1 MKRKLLSLAF
11 AAVALPLAAL
21 DFAPPLVDGSGWQKS
36 RRDWERELA
45 GSRYAP
51 VDAQS
56 IRLLAEP
63 QHGFGALRPRE
74 MELQWAADGSALSSV
89 RIIIYNKG
97 DDLPLDKKAF
107 AAKLKESVSAL
118 NEALG
123 MPGKQKNLL
132 TRDTGVKVKA
142 TEWRGE
148 HIAARLESCDRE
160 FIRLTVT
167 ADAESLSGGGAADA
181 VSKKSLRQNVCRE
194 GGALWIKGIPMVD
207 QGEKGYCVPATL
219 ARIFSYYGM
228 SGIDQHAMAALC
240 ESGGATGTSVLEMQR
255 ALEAIS
261 HRFHVR
267 LSQIDARMPDLS
279 DVYARYNQV
288 AAAAGQPRLL
298 PMGAG
303 RNLSEADG
311 KLMQQAMGLRDADVA
326 KWLKPIRK
334 PLQEGIPILWC
345 VPGHMRMIIGY
356 DTERQELIYSDS
368 WGARTAEERMPLAAA
383 CAISV
388 FRYILKPSR

>member
-1 MKRKLLSLAF
+1 MKGVLPALAF
-11 AAVALPLAAL
+11 AALALPLGAL
-21 DFAPPLVDGSGWQKS
+21 DFAPLLVGGSGWQQS
-36 RRDWERELA
+36 RRDWERALA

-63 QHGFGALRPRE
+63 LHSFGALRPRE
-74 MELQWAADGSALSSV
+74 IEMQWAEDGSALSSV

-107 AAKLKESVSAL
+107 AANLKDSMAAL
-118 NEALG
+118 SEALG
-123 MPGKQKNLL
+123 GPGRQKALL

-148 HIAARLESCDRE
+148 HIAARLEACNQE
-160 FIRLTVT
+160 FIRLTMA
-167 ADAESLSGGGAADA
+167 ADAGGLGGGGAADA

-219 ARIFSYYGM
+219 ARMFGYYGM

-240 ESGGATGTSVLEMQR
+240 ESGGTTGTSVLDMQR

-267 LSQIDARMPDLS
+267 LSQVDAQMPDLQA
-279 DVYARYNQV
+279 VYARYNRA
-288 AAAAGQPRLL
+288 AAAAGQPMLQ
-298 PMGAG
+298 PMPAG

-311 KLMQQAMGLRDADVA
+311 RLMQQAMGLRDADIA

-334 PLQEGIPILWC
+334 PLQDGIPILWC

-356 DTERQELIYSDS
+356 DTDRQELIYSDS
-368 WGARTAEERMPLAAA
+368 WGQRTAEERMPLSAA